1 MQPFESDVPLTMRSA
16 PLSSVDSNDP
26 DLARQHATRRSTVV
40 SVVVNLMLT
49 TAQVI
54 VGWLAGSQALIAD
67 GLHSLSDLISDAV
80 VLLANAH
87 SHRGPDDDH
96 HYGHYRYETAAA
108 LVVGGLLIVTGLALM
123 VAATQKLAS
132 STPLSNV
139 HPIALWVALA
149 ALLSK
154 GFLFR
159 YLLSI
164 ARRVRSTL
172 LAANA
177 WHAWSDA
184 ASSFVVAI
192 GIAGNLWGWH
202 FLDPIAALI
211 VGLMVLKM
219 GGKLAWCALD
229 DLMDAATD
237 QASLA
242 RIREILLSTPGV
254 QGLHAL
260 RTRKMADL
268 ILVDV
273 HLEIDADLTVAQGH
287 SIAEQARSRVMSALP
302 VLDVMTHV
310 DPVATCSNA
319 TNVFLPDR

>member
-1 MQPFESDVPLTMRSA
+1 MRPVS
-16 PLSSVDSNDP
+16 LSSTDSADIEC
-26 DLARQHATRRSTVV
+26 LRQSATRRSTWV
-40 SVVVNLMLT
+40 SVIVNLLLT
-49 TAQVI
+49 GLQVV

-80 VLLANAH
+80 VLFANAH
-87 SHRGPDDDH
+87 SQRGPDDDH

-108 LVVGGLLIVTGLALM
+108 LVVGGLLIITGVALA
-123 VAATQKLAS
+123 VAAAQKLAS
-132 STPLSNV
+132 STPLGNV

-154 GFLFR
+154 GILFR
-159 YLLSI
+159 YLLSV
-164 ARRVRSTL
+164 ARRLRSTL

-184 ASSFVVAI
+184 ASSLVVAI
-192 GIAGNLWGWH
+192 GIAGNLCGWH
-202 FLDPIAALI
+202 FLDPIAALV

-237 QASLA
+237 QASLT
-242 RIREILLSTPGV
+242 RIREVLLATPGV
-254 QGLHAL
+254 LGLHEL

-273 HLEIDADLTVAQGH
+273 HLEIDAEITVAQGH
-287 SIAEQARSRVMSALP
+287 AIAELARSRVMAALP

-310 DPVATCSNA
+310 DPVTAPGRAALNSN
-319 TNVFLPDR
+319 FE